1 MQKSPEEIQAEDLQ
15 YDVEIAEQSVR
26 KAITKTRKA
35 LSDKNKELAKA
46 FRARPFDYSIYSNIE
61 ESAIELELG
70 LEKAEKFLKERF

>member
-1 MQKSPEEIQAEDLQ
+1 LQ

-35 LSDKNKELAKA
+35 LSDKKKELVKA
-46 FRARPFDYSIYSNIE
+46 FRARPFDYPTYSDIE
-61 ESAIELELG
+61 ESVIELQLG